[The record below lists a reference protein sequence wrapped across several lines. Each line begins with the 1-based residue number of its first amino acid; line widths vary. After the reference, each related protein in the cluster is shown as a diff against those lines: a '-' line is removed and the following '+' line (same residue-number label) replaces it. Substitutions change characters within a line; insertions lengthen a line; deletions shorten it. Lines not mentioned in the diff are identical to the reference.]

1 MYKTCPKCGHTRA
14 PSGNQARDHCPQ
26 CGLVYRKWFNRRFR
40 KNRKLSN
47 NAELASAAGDMSL
60 ADRLRELF
68 LAVKPETCRPA
79 FYARCL
85 VFVGM
90 LVWGWNFISMDYYT
104 IQDGVRINI
113 ALPEIYQ
120 SFLHNVNLIFHE
132 AGHILFLPLG
142 HFMSILGGSLMQ
154 ILMPLTVMLVFLFKE
169 HNTFGAAVGL
179 WWTAQSLMDVA
190 PYINDARAGQIPLL
204 GGGTGVD
211 RPGMH
216 DWHNILSELDM
227 LSSDYLL
234 AGIVDG
240 LGTLLMLTSFAWGGL
255 VLFRQYKNL
264 TA

>member
-1 MYKTCPKCGHTRA
+1 MYKTCPKCGHTSS
-14 PSGNQARDHCPQ
+14 PSSNNATRHCPQ
-26 CGLVYRKWFNRRFR
+26 CGLVYRKWFNHRFR
-40 KNRKLSN
+40 RYRKDADFSHADGDLSVV
-47 NAELASAAGDMSL
+47 
-60 ADRLRELF
+60 DRLRELF
-68 LAVKPETCRPA
+68 LAVKPETSRPA

-85 VFVGM
+85 VFAG
-90 LVWGWNFISMDYYT
+90 LLIWGWKFISMDYYYML
-104 IQDGVRINI
+104 DGVRINK

-132 AGHILFLPLG
+132 AGHILFLPFG
-142 HFMSILGGSLMQ
+142 RFMSILGGSLMQ
-154 ILMPLTVMLVFLFKE
+154 ILMPLTVMLVFLLKE
-169 HNTFGAAVGL
+169 RNTFGAAVGL

-240 LGTLLMLTSFAWGGL
+240 LGTLLMLTSLAWGAL

-264 TA
+264 

>member
-1 MYKTCPKCGHTRA
+1 MYKTCPKCGHNRA
-14 PSGNQARDHCPQ
+14 PSSNQAKDRCPQ

-40 KNRKLSN
+40 KNRID
-47 NAELASAAGDMSL
+47 ADFDSAAGDL
-60 ADRLRELF
+60 TVVDRLRELF
-68 LAVKPETCRPA
+68 LGVKPETSRTA

-85 VFVGM
+85 VFLVL
-90 LVWGWNFISMDYYT
+90 LVWGWKFIGMDYYYLVE
-104 IQDGVRINI
+104 GVRINI

-132 AGHILFLPLG
+132 AGHVLFLPFG
-142 HFMSILGGSLMQ
+142 RFMSILGGSLMQ
-154 ILMPLTVMLVFLFKE
+154 ILMPLTVMLVFLLKE
-169 HNTFGAAVGL
+169 RNTFGAAVGL

-216 DWHNILSELDM
+216 DWRNILSELDM

-240 LGTLLMLTSFAWGGL
+240 LGTLLMLTSLVWGAL
-255 VLFRQYKNL
+255 VLFQQYKNF
-264 TA
+264 